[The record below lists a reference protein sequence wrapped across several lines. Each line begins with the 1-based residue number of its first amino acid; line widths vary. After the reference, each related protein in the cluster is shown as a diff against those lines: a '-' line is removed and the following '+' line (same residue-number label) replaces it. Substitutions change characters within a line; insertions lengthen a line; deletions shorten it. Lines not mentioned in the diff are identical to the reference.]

1 MINKSSYV
9 MAEDPST
16 DLVTVLAMAEELED
30 YIIADDLY
38 RTITVRT
45 AGGNQN
51 LQMTGADLLTRLYRL
66 QGERGQLSAS
76 EQAQLDAAQ
85 QRVKQTIYSLRTR
98 FHNRLQRE
106 IKTRLDSLKWFLD
119 DCGADRQRCH
129 VDFPFE
135 MRNRQRIEEALK
147 ELDYTIGEELQK
159 QLQQIDSRI
168 RMLAVSSPFLWDEH
182 LRPIFPPDKYWYLY
196 LRPMNPA

>member
-1 MINKSSYV
+1 MTNKSSYV
-9 MAEDPST
+9 MAEDPAT
-16 DLVTVLAMAEELED
+16 DLAITQAMTEELEE

-51 LQMTGADLLTRLYRL
+51 LQMTGGDLLTRLYRL
-66 QGERGQLSAS
+66 QGERDQLSSS
-76 EQAQLDAAQ
+76 EQAQLDGTEQ
-85 QRVKQTIYSLRTR
+85 LVKQIIYSLRTR
-98 FHNRLQRE
+98 FHNRLRRE

-147 ELDYTIGEELQK
+147 EIDYQLDDELQK
-159 QLQQIDSRI
+159 LLNQVDSRI
-168 RMLAVSSPFLWDEH
+168 RLVAAAAPFLWDDR
-182 LRPIFPPDKYWYLY
+182 LRPLFPPDKYWYLY